1 MVRVKISI
9 VKANGEG
16 RILMPRIVTAAAAAV
31 ALVFSG
37 LSANAVESTYKA
49 TSTAAPEAVWKNIG
63 DFCGIATWHPAVEK
77 CELSDNGKTRTLS
90 LKGGGTIVEKLVSRN
105 DKAHNY
111 TYQIV
116 SSPLPVSDYVST
128 IKVLPKG
135 SGSSI
140 VWTGHYK
147 AKGAS
152 DADAKKTIDGI
163 YKAGVD
169 VLAK

>member
-1 MVRVKISI
+1 
-9 VKANGEG
+9 
-16 RILMPRIVTAAAAAV
+16 MPRIVTVAAAAL
-31 ALVFSG
+31 ALAFSC
-37 LSANAVESTYKA
+37 LSAAAVESTYKA
-49 TSTAAPEAVWKNIG
+49 TSTAAPEAVWKKIG

-77 CELSDNGKTRTLS
+77 CVLSDGGKTRTLS
-90 LKGGGTIVEKLVSRN
+90 LKGGGTIVENLVSRH
-105 DKAHNY
+105 DSAHNS
-111 TYQIV
+111 TYKIV

-128 IKVLPKG
+128 IKVLPEG

-140 VWTGHYK
+140 VWTGNYK

-169 VLAK
+169 ALAK